1 MREDCCLNGVGPFL
15 LNAFKFSMLH
25 ISLSARVAA
34 PRRLRKPRTLDAP
47 PRSRNGQR
55 TDGDA
60 IQHAPR
66 SYETNPKTRAVLAP
80 GATEADACPQLNEA
94 SALYAYVNGRVNL
107 RPLRPLDI
115 VLSQGAGVAGLELAG
130 TWRAAVP
137 RRRHYGRQLGPPV
150 RRWLGQ
156 RPRRGL
162 GCLIRGC
169 GRLGRFSSRPGS
181 RTPCST
187 QGPATASR
195 ERRRGGREEGR
206 RHDDQGSRRQE
217 EDGRRAAADP

>member
-60 IQHAPR
+60 IQHAAR

-80 GATEADACPQLNEA
+80 GATEANPCPHLNEA
-94 SALYAYVNGRVNL
+94 ALCIL
-107 RPLRPLDI
+107 
-115 VLSQGAGVAGLELAG
+115 
-130 TWRAAVP
+130 T
-137 RRRHYGRQLGPPV
+137 
-150 RRWLGQ
+150 
-156 RPRRGL
+156 
-162 GCLIRGC
+162 
-169 GRLGRFSSRPGS
+169 
-181 RTPCST
+181 
-187 QGPATASR
+187 
-195 ERRRGGREEGR
+195 
-206 RHDDQGSRRQE
+206 
-217 EDGRRAAADP
+217 

>member
-60 IQHAPR
+60 IQHATR

-80 GATEADACPQLNEA
+80 GATELLPSFHVNE
-94 SALYAYVNGRVNL
+94 
-107 RPLRPLDI
+107 
-115 VLSQGAGVAGLELAG
+115 
-130 TWRAAVP
+130 P
-137 RRRHYGRQLGPPV
+137 RRSL
-150 RRWLGQ
+150 
-156 RPRRGL
+156 
-162 GCLIRGC
+162 CLRE
-169 GRLGRFSSRPGS
+169 
-181 RTPCST
+181 
-187 QGPATASR
+187 TA
-195 ERRRGGREEGR
+195 E
-206 RHDDQGSRRQE
+206 
-217 EDGRRAAADP
+217 